1 MGLCDSKETARP
13 IDRSFY
19 STSFLSDSQ
28 CLFPQVFS
36 IEFLLPRDSFSF
48 LNSCSFFPT
57 CLSKERS
64 NVSLQSRWPFHPDQ
78 FSRTEKREGSDLS
91 VGSKEKLESI
101 EARGRD
107 VKSRCKSIEKHAAT
121 RWTLRLW
128 FLLCQGCRLHAPSAG
143 TLREVTNPVI
153 ENQYLRSLC
162 LMDGIRL
169 ANTSFL
175 RDRNLW
181 SVHRARHPFHRP
193 PPFSTCSLT
202 TDSSYPLSLLGIAAA
217 LLARLFRETCN
228 TSPLAEHDVAANAEK
243 SRRECRNWLMF
254 IDFVRNTPTIKQ
266 FAANFVLVNLLPSK
280 NILILLFIEWSKE
293 RDFTIV
299 IISVLHIRFPINA

>member
-1 MGLCDSKETARP
+1 MGLCDSKETARST
-13 IDRSFY
+13 DRSFY

-78 FSRTEKREGSDLS
+78 FSCTEKREGSDLS

-181 SVHRARHPFHRP
+181 SVHRARPFHRP

-202 TDSSYPLSLLGIAAA
+202 TASSYPLSLGIAAA
-217 LLARLFRETCN
+217 LSSRDCFVKPVTRVPWSSMTLRRTRKSLVENAGTGWCLLILYGTPRRL
-228 TSPLAEHDVAANAEK
+228 S
-243 SRRECRNWLMF
+243 
-254 IDFVRNTPTIKQ
+254 
-266 FAANFVLVNLLPSK
+266 NLLRISS
-280 NILILLFIEWSKE
+280 LLTFCPRKAS
-293 RDFTIV
+293 
-299 IISVLHIRFPINA
+299 